1 MVKRFW
7 KVMEGLDNKDRSQFF
22 RFTWGRSRLP
32 HKDNWPRPFKLVAR
46 NYGDDMLPLAH
57 TCFFE
62 LELPQ
67 YSTDQIMR
75 ERLLIAIHYGASEF
89 MLR

>member
-1 MVKRFW
+1 
-7 KVMEGLDNKDRSQFF
+7 MEGLDNKDRSQFL

-32 HKDNWPRPFKLVAR
+32 HKDNWPRPFKLCAR

-67 YSTDQIMR
+67 YSSEKIMR
-75 ERLLIAIHYGASEF
+75 ERLLFAIHYGASEF

>member
-7 KVMEGLDNKDRSQFF
+7 KVLEGFDNKDRSQFL

-32 HKDNWPRPFKLVAR
+32 HKDCWPRPFKLSAR

-57 TCFFE
+57 TCFCD
-62 LELPQ
+62 LEWPL

>member
-1 MVKRFW
+1 M
-7 KVMEGLDNKDRSQFF
+7 GTLATASQ
-22 RFTWGRSRLP
+22 GQLAA
-32 HKDNWPRPFKLVAR
+32 FKLVAR